1 MHLQHTSIHA
11 HIRTY
16 THTHYNNNDNENQK
30 NLVDSELN
38 MVKSESAD
46 EESMLSSDKVSGNE
60 EEDEFCQWSHP
71 QRRASSSGRNAE
83 EETQQNGVSCILA
96 PSDEQAG
103 RRMRRQIANCNERR
117 RMQSINAGFQSLRSL
132 LPKRDGEKMSKAA
145 ILQHT
150 AELIQTLQAEKNRLL
165 EEKEAA
171 IQSKK
176 RRLEDEE
183 ARDRGIVDELT
194 LALERERRLRVLYEQ
209 QLRERR
215 PASPMISPLAVS
227 PSHPSGIGHS
237 SLDSSVLTPATDISG
252 LIHHPLLALN
262 GFVGTTPYLLRAHG
276 SFASTAL
283 SVDRNIAATCNNSSS
298 TLTATTTTVQN
309 TTAASQHHQQQRQQQ
324 QYTSQINVD
333 VVSRAPLLVNSTQE
347 RSPQSLSEA
356 NLNAILEAI
365 HHLEG
370 GSDIVTAS
378 PPPSL
383 QHSNVLVR

>member
-1 MHLQHTSIHA
+1 
-11 HIRTY
+11 
-16 THTHYNNNDNENQK
+16 
-30 NLVDSELN
+30 

-71 QRRASSSGRNAE
+71 QRRASSSCRTAE
-83 EETQQNGVSCILA
+83 EETQHSSATCILA
-96 PSDEQAG
+96 SNDEQAG

-171 IQSKK
+171 IQSRK

-194 LALERERRLRVLYEQ
+194 LALERERRLRQLYEQ

-215 PASPMISPLAVS
+215 PASPLLSSLTVAAN
-227 PSHPSGIGHS
+227 HPSSIGTS
-237 SLDSSVLTPATDISG
+237 SIESSVLGPQAEISG

-262 GFVGTTPYLLRAHG
+262 GFVGTAPYLVRPHSG
-276 SFASTAL
+276 FPSSASL
-283 SVDRNIAATCNNSSS
+283 SVDRNMSGSCNSALSTPATV
-298 TLTATTTTVQN
+298 TATRSPAT
-309 TTAASQHHQQQRQQQ
+309 QQQ
-324 QYTSQINVD
+324 QSTTQANVD
-333 VVSRAPLLVNSTQE
+333 TVSRTPVM
-347 RSPQSLSEA
+347 
-356 NLNAILEAI
+356 
-365 HHLEG
+365 
-370 GSDIVTAS
+370 
-378 PPPSL
+378 
-383 QHSNVLVR
+383 